1 MAELTALEAIEK
13 RIAESGRPMTRAE
26 ASTLAPLRIKRR
38 KDEEANQP
46 KPKSRAEA
54 ANIARIGAEK
64 YNELREMSNNPPAP
78 PRTRAEAATYMKN
91 RQMATANRQMATA
104 APVPA
109 IAPSPAPVEAPIAAP
124 VAATAPQD
132 DIRSMIEATGNA
144 LSVTPVADEQPATQP
159 MGNVS
164 TQIEAPA
171 AKPVIDEAR
180 MASLFRKTTGTDF
193 NPKSRVDKERMSQ
206 LTSFIEQDPTRLDK
220 SDTRIALD
228 FYKTL

>member
-1 MAELTALEAIEK
+1 MADLTALEAIEK
-13 RIAESGRPMTRAE
+13 RIVESGRPMTRAE

-38 KDEEANQP
+38 KDEEANKP

-91 RQMATANRQMATA
+91 RQMATA

-109 IAPSPAPVEAPIAAP
+109 IAPSPAPVEAPVAAP

-144 LSVTPVADEQPATQP
+144 LSAAPVADEQPATQP